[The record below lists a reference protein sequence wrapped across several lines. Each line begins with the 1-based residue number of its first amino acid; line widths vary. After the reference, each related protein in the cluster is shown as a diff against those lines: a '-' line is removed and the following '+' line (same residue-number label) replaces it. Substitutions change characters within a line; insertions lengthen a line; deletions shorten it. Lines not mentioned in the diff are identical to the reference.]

1 MGTLY
6 IVRKDLFLKLEGNA
20 ISIYYNGK
28 KEGSIPLN
36 PVKRI
41 IVSSNIIFETR
52 LIKRLVDN
60 NITVIFLSGKNM
72 RFCGILRGRL
82 HNNGLLRVQQ
92 YKSYLDEEF
101 RINFS
106 KELILRKLQR
116 HKELLE
122 EWQYLNHQSISLAI
136 KTIEEITKSLNSFT
150 YSIETIRG
158 MEGGAASAF
167 FSAYILLF
175 DKKLNFC
182 NRNRRPPLDP
192 VNAILSLCYTLVHY
206 EVVREIEIA
215 GLDPTIGFYH
225 EFEYGRE
232 SLACDIVELFR
243 PCVEEFVFRTFNEK
257 NFTED
262 DFINNDKKA
271 GCYLKK
277 ESREKFYFT
286 YEEWIKNLRPLIRNE
301 VREIARR
308 LIGEEKSLPE

>member
-6 IVRKDLFLKLEGNA
+6 IDRKDFFLKLEGNA
-20 ISIYYNGK
+20 ISIYCNGK
-28 KEGSIPLN
+28 KEGTVPLY
-36 PVKRI
+36 PLKRI
-41 IVSSNIIFETR
+41 IISSNVIFETR

-82 HNNGLLRVQQ
+82 HYNGLLRVQQ
-92 YKSYLDEEF
+92 YKSFLDKEF

-106 KELILRKLQR
+106 KDLILRKLLK

-122 EWQYLNHQSISLAI
+122 EWQYLNPQPMTSAI
-136 KTIEEITKSLNSFT
+136 KTIQQIIKSLSNDSS
-150 YSIETIRG
+150 SIETIRG
-158 MEGGAASAF
+158 MEGGAASTF
-167 FSAYILLF
+167 FSVYVLLF
-175 DKKLNFC
+175 DKSLNFC

-192 VNAILSLCYTLVHY
+192 VNAMLSLCYTLVHY
-206 EVVREIEIA
+206 EVVREIELI

-243 PCVEEFVFRTFNEK
+243 PYVEAFVFRIFNEK
-257 NFTED
+257 IFTED
-262 DFINNDKKA
+262 DFVNNDKKA

-286 YEEWIKNLRPLIRNE
+286 YEEWVKDLRPLIRDEIRN
-301 VREIARR
+301 IARR
-308 LIGEEKSLPE
+308 FIDEKEPLP